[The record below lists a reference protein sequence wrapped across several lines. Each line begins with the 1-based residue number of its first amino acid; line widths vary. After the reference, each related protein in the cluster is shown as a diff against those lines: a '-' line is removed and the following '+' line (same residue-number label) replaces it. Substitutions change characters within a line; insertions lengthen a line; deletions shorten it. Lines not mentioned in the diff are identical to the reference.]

1 MEDATSE
8 SSCLLLQENGQ
19 RQRERL
25 ADRFDGLVSI
35 LEERKQ
41 KLVGLIAKQQDEK
54 LKRVRSLIRRH
65 GDDLEVAVTLVET
78 AIRSMEEPHMALF
91 IQVCDSVKSF
101 SDTKTNTMI
110 YLNKVSLHTS
120 MFICQHDPCSLVPRP
135 FLLLPSMIKGFM
147 CTAAGRG
154 GKHEQVSPV
163 GCLHI
168 GHSVTTKPP

>member
-78 AIRSMEEPHMALF
+78 AIQSMEEPHMALF

-101 SDTKTNTMI
+101 SDTKTNT
-110 YLNKVSLHTS
+110 
-120 MFICQHDPCSLVPRP
+120 P
-135 FLLLPSMIKGFM
+135 
-147 CTAAGRG
+147 A
-154 GKHEQVSPV
+154 
-163 GCLHI
+163 
-168 GHSVTTKPP
+168 VTQKNDLFK

>member
-120 MFICQHDPCSLVPRP
+120 MFIT
-135 FLLLPSMIKGFM
+135 SM
-147 CTAAGRG
+147 
-154 GKHEQVSPV
+154 SPDHF
-163 GCLHI
+163 CCCHQ
-168 GHSVTTKPP
+168 